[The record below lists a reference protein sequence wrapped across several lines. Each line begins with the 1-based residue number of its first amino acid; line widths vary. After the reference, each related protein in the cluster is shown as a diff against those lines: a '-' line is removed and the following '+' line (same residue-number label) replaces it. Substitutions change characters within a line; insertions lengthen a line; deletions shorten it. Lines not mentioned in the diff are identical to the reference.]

1 MEELYTTGGTAYRAR
16 KITLEE
22 VQEPIEVEKISR
34 NLGELIEVINSLR
47 MEISILTDKVDNLEK
62 NITLLPEATT
72 TPDIVLV
79 EEINK
84 EAAKQMVLDY
94 MKEHKES
101 DVIELH
107 KNIGCE
113 IKILVE
119 IIDELQREGKIQ
131 EE

>member
-1 MEELYTTGGTAYRAR
+1 MEELYTTGETAYRAR